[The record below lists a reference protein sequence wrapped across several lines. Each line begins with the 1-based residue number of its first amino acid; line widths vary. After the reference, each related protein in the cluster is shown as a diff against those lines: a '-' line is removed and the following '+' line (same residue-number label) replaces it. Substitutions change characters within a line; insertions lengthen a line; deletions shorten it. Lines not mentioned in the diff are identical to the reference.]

1 MISSFFNKTKPINY
15 AVLLSFLF
23 AFYWVSFFVLP
34 QAFDAEPDWW
44 MRGLAAALLLL
55 TVVGVSLII
64 RQSKMTDY
72 NSYPMLFYVVLVAG
86 FSFCFLDSKL
96 VIANFFVMMS
106 AYKLI
111 YLNPEKNTALSFF
124 NASLMLAIGA
134 LFDPMSILFMLAVGL
149 GVYMND
155 KGQLKDWLA
164 LFAALITAVLWLGV
178 WSVLNGQGL
187 GEGLNLWQEVS
198 LFDYSALDWNT
209 YGPLLGFLVIVILL
223 AFFINIRQGHQVV
236 GKIIPLRLI
245 SVYLFI
251 AVLLF
256 VLVGVERPSTLQ
268 YAFFPA
274 CVLLAFYAE
283 SIRRVLWKEI
293 FLVLVLLIP
302 FITLILALL

>member
-23 AFYWVSFFVLP
+23 TYYWVSFFVLP
-34 QAFDAEPDWW
+34 QALEAEPDWW
-44 MRGLAAALLLL
+44 LRGLAAVLLLL

-64 RQSKMTDY
+64 RQSKMTDN
-72 NSYPMLFYVVLVAG
+72 NSYPMLFYVVLAAT
-86 FSFCFLDSKL
+86 FAFCFLDSNV

-111 YLNPEKNTALSFF
+111 YLNPEKNTALSFY

-134 LFDPMSILFMLAVGL
+134 LFDPMSILFMMAVGL

-164 LFAALITAVLWLGV
+164 LLAALITAVLWLGV
-178 WSVLNGQGL
+178 WLVVK
-187 GEGLNLWQEVS
+187 GEDVGAGLNLWKEVT
-198 LFDYSALDWNT
+198 LLDFRALDWNA
-209 YGPLLGFLVIVILL
+209 YGPLLGFLVFVILL
-223 AFFINIRQGHQVV
+223 AVFINIRQGHQVV
-236 GKIIPLRLI
+236 GKIIPLRLT

-251 AVLLF
+251 GVVLF
-256 VLVGVERPSTLQ
+256 VLVGVERPETLQ
-268 YAFFPA
+268 YCFFPA
-274 CVLLAFYAE
+274 CVVLAFYVE
-283 SIRRVLWKEI
+283 SIRRAMWKEI